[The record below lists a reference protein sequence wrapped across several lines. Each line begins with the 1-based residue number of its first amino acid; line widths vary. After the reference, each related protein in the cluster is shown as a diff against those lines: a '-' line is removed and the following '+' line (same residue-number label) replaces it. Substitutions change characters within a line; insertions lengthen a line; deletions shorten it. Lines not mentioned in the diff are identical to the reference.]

1 MDTHPNWLK
10 LATRLRQSIIN
21 SKCSWWCP
29 PRFWVPIITAH
40 PRYAPVIA
48 AFSQARKL
56 TDTQSPHLHQAM
68 HRHAAHINTT
78 YHGFH
83 TNGPIIA
90 PADDAHPHLRKL
102 FRQHR
107 RSNPSD
113 NPPNPRNVTDAI
125 AISNT
130 AADHL
135 IRMAARYSIWSCINT
150 ERNDT
155 ESCQHA
161 DLEVSSHPSF
171 TKWTKTLCALDQ
183 SRLRIFRGGASKT
196 PTRTHNA
203 TNIARCPYC
212 PAELCS
218 IRHLV
223 TECPKL
229 AEQRAHILR
238 AHNTTQHWLSNQ
250 PRISTKSGWITAD
263 AHSNGT
269 RRADLQVCLCKLGIA
284 VLALGEPLPSE

>member
-1 MDTHPNWLK
+1 MSATTNAWGYVDDRSITCTDSNADIDHICDQISDRDVTTGLSENKAKRQTWYRPQHPNDTHPKIEHLGLNIHPTDPTAHITPKPWDAADQLISKLAYIPHGIAHRLAATNAFIKPLFNWAAPFMDTHPNWLK

-90 PADDAHPHLRKL
+90 PADDAHPPLRKL
-102 FRQHR
+102 FRQHI

-135 IRMAARYSIWSCINT
+135 IRMAERYSVLVLH
-150 ERNDT
+150 
-155 ESCQHA
+155 QH
-161 DLEVSSHPSF
+161 
-171 TKWTKTLCALDQ
+171 
-183 SRLRIFRGGASKT
+183 
-196 PTRTHNA
+196 
-203 TNIARCPYC
+203 
-212 PAELCS
+212 
-218 IRHLV
+218 
-223 TECPKL
+223 
-229 AEQRAHILR
+229 RA
-238 AHNTTQHWLSNQ
+238 Q
-250 PRISTKSGWITAD
+250 
-263 AHSNGT
+263 
-269 RRADLQVCLCKLGIA
+269 
-284 VLALGEPLPSE
+284 